1 MEERKILIDEATL
14 NEVEE
19 AIKKA
24 RFEGWESEDG
34 FLLATGFLYK

>member
-1 MEERKILIDEATL
+1 METEEIHIDEATL
-14 NEVEE
+14 KEVEK